1 MSIGNMIVI
10 VLLALGG
17 LLGLGLLL
25 VALLGDLPHD
35 DHRGRA

>member
-1 MSIGNMIVI
+1 MSIGSIIVTI
-10 VLLALGG
+10 LLVLGG